1 MRGDSSSDHRP
12 GEGDMSDALPP
23 ELASLLASDDGSAR
37 DDAWAAFLDRYSRLL
52 LSVVH
57 SLGGG
62 QDAAMDRYAY
72 ILEWLRR
79 EDYAR
84 LRTFVPDGRCQF
96 STWLVVVA
104 RRLCLDQARRRYGHA
119 SPARGEAAE
128 RRGVRRRLADL
139 VGERIDLDRLEA
151 AGTASPDADLRGREL
166 KAALD
171 KAIAELDGSERLLLK
186 LRFEFHLPVR
196 EIAEIVTAPS
206 VFHVYRRLNR
216 TLERL
221 RGELARHGVVDPEP

>member
-1 MRGDSSSDHRP
+1 
-12 GEGDMSDALPP
+12 MSEALPP
-23 ELASLLASDDGSAR
+23 ELDRLLASSETSDR
-37 DDAWAAFLDRYSRLL
+37 DAAWAAFVDRHSRLIL
-52 LSVVH
+52 RVAH

-72 ILEWLRR
+72 VLEWLRR
-79 EDYAR
+79 DDLAR

-119 SPARGEAAE
+119 SASGGEAAE
-128 RRGVRRRLADL
+128 RRAARRRLADL
-139 VGERIDLDRLEA
+139 VGERIDLDALEDAGTSSPDANLRGQELTAALEA
-151 AGTASPDADLRGREL
+151 AIG
-166 KAALD
+166 
-171 KAIAELDGSERLLLK
+171 ELDDSERLLLK
-186 LRFEFHLPVR
+186 LRYEFDLPVR
-196 EIAEIVTAPS
+196 EIAEIVRAPS

-221 RGELARHGVVDPEP
+221 RGGLARHGVVDPEP